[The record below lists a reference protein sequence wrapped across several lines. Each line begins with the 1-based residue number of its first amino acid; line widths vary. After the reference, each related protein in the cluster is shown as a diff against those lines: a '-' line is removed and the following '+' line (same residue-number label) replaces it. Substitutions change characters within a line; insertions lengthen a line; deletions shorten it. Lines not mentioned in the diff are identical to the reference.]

1 VFGIAPA
8 FLTAREAPIEA
19 IKAQGRG
26 LVGEDRVGLPSGL
39 VVLQIGLSLMLVV
52 FAQLFIGS
60 FQRLATRPLGFDSHG
75 GCWRAWMRRL
85 KILGRASGVRFDFHP
100 RHHGWTDILIIA
112 FQCT

>member
-1 VFGIAPA
+1 LSLEWRVPAFTTALTVATTLVFGIAPA

-39 VVLQIGLSLMLVV
+39 VVLQIGLSLVLVV

-75 GCWRAWMRRL
+75 VLLARVDA
-85 KILGRASGVRFDFHP
+85 A
-100 RHHGWTDILIIA
+100 A
-112 FQCT
+112 

>member
-75 GCWRAWMRRL
+75 VLLARVDA
-85 KILGRASGVRFDFHP
+85 A
-100 RHHGWTDILIIA
+100 A
-112 FQCT
+112 